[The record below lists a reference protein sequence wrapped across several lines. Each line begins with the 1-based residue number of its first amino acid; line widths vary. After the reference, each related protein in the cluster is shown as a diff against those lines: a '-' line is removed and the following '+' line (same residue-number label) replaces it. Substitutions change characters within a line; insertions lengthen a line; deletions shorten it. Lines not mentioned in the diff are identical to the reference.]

1 MWYKSNDWCRC
12 RFRWSLVQQRSNWCS
27 MLQAIWTAVWSAP
40 QDLKQGVWD
49 AGVFLGW
56 PDASPGRTP
65 SLSFRRSCR
74 GPPEVS
80 GLCFLKL
87 WLFGEL
93 VDIRGIK
100 CASPSNCHALIA
112 GAWNLWELTA
122 VGMAPHRMHNSINL
136 GTRQRV
142 PCLSFRQESLSQ
154 FAFQPKTRSNYWMA
168 CQMTGANSPC
178 QPTLLTS
185 AVGLGHCT
193 NWLHLL
199 ALLYHQGHPWPTAS
213 WMSGGNEWLEW
224 HRWPHWTFTKM
235 IWELLYRD
243 KVL

>member
-1 MWYKSNDWCRC
+1 MLECFLDDPTLRQAEHPHFHSEGLAGVR
-12 RFRWSLVQQRSNWCS
+12 QRS
-27 MLQAIWTAVWSAP
+27 
-40 QDLKQGVWD
+40 
-49 AGVFLGW
+49 
-56 PDASPGRTP
+56 
-65 SLSFRRSCR
+65 
-74 GPPEVS
+74 S

-185 AVGLGHCT
+185 AVGLGT
-193 NWLHLL
+193 LHKLAALVGFAVSPRTPLANCLL
-199 ALLYHQGHPWPTAS
+199 DVWWKWMTWMAPVAALVHLPKWF
-213 WMSGGNEWLEW
+213 GNCCIETRCCSTWSL
-224 HRWPHWTFTKM
+224 
-235 IWELLYRD
+235 
-243 KVL
+243 